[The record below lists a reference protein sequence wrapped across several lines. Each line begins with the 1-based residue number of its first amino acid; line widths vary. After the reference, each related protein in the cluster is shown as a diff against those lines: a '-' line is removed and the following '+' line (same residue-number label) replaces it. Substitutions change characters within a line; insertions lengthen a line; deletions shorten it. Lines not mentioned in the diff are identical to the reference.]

1 MAVSKKDLAN
11 LIQQLPD
18 QDIPLVADFLK
29 RLISNPLDT
38 HIPFDDEE
46 LTEDD
51 LKAIEQAELE
61 FQQGKTIRLKDFE
74 HELRN

>member
-1 MAVSKKDLAN
+1 MAVSKKDD
-11 LIQQLPD
+11 PFD
-18 QDIPLVADFLK
+18 V
-29 RLISNPLDT
+29 

-51 LKAIEQAELE
+51 LNAIEQAELE
-61 FQQGKTIRLKDFE
+61 FQQGKTVRLKDIE